1 MSIDTISASAP
12 NAPPTPRLSRLGDL
26 LGDLEHAAAL
36 AHDAHTTGRPRGPVT
51 TFGMLDRELGGALEP
66 GLHVAHGQPGAGK
79 TAFALQI
86 AATCG
91 FPALYLTCEMSPVEL
106 LRRLTARVTGTFLG
120 KLRSGELAPAT
131 IVSYARQAVAL
142 SPSLYIADATM
153 AFADPM
159 WIRQAALAARGEDDA
174 PLLIVVDSVH
184 SWIEGAPD
192 NLAEYEALNAGLAA
206 LRALAGALNCPVLAV
221 AERNRASMKGG
232 GLNAGAGTRKIEY
245 GSSSVLDLSR
255 DLDKPADAAGEVD
268 VTLTLAK
275 NRNGA
280 AGKKIA
286 LKFHGAL
293 QRFREV
299 DR

>member
-1 MSIDTISASAP
+1 MAVDATSTRGSA
-12 NAPPTPRLSRLGDL
+12 APPLPRLSRLGDL
-26 LGDLEHAAAL
+26 LDDLEQAATT
-36 AHDAHTTGRPRGPVT
+36 AHDAFTTGRPRGPVT

-91 FPALYLTCEMSPVEL
+91 FPALYVTCEMSPVEL
-106 LRRLTARVTGTFLG
+106 LRRLTARVTNTYLG
-120 KLRSGELAPAT
+120 RLRSGELSPT
-131 IVSYARQAVAL
+131 TVVSLARQAAAV
-142 SPSLYIADATM
+142 SPNLYIADATM

-159 WIRQAALAARGEDDA
+159 WIRQAALAARCGDDA
-174 PLLIVVDSVH
+174 PLLIVIDSVH

-206 LRALAGALNCPVLAV
+206 LRAAAGALNCPILAI

-245 GSSSVLDLSR
+245 GSSSVLDLAR
-255 DLDKPADAAGEVD
+255 DLDKPTDAAGEAD

-286 LKFHGAL
+286 LKFNGAL